1 MSIVSRRALPAFV
14 KTSVSLLA
22 VTLALGAA
30 APAIAGGDDVAAKRK
45 RPAVQSQAALKQQ
58 IASEAQR
65 LIELQKARYDD
76 DSAAKQAQIDALMA
90 EVKSLAAQVKAL
102 QDKDA
107 AAPVVVAAAPAQP
120 APAATPK
127 QLAAT
132 VAPTGAT
139 NFKNATASLSSAT
152 GDFTLTFRSLF
163 QMDAA
168 SYMQDDNLPSSVTAR
183 DLNSGTNFR
192 RARIGMVGKAY
203 KDFEYAIWMD
213 FGGSGG
219 EDVGRF
225 HEAWVQYNG
234 FKHAKLRIGEFGPS
248 AGMADA
254 TGAGN
259 TPFLERAAVAEMA
272 RGIAAGDTRMGVAAF
287 NSSDRYL
294 WSLAITGN
302 TLSTLNTQA
311 SSFVP
316 ASFDEQLGVVARV
329 AGTPLKGK
337 DWLVHAG
344 VNYQAIINPNDAGAA
359 SATPFAVQLRER
371 PELRV
376 DGTRLVDTGAI
387 NAENLT
393 STGIELAA
401 QAGQG
406 FIQAEAFNFDIT
418 RKNPAAG
425 VTDPSFAG
433 WYVEGGW
440 TLTGEAR
447 KYNATTGAF
456 DGVVPK
462 NNFDPK
468 AGHWGAFE
476 LVARYANLDLDYNI
490 GSAVVGD
497 RVRGGQQ
504 DITSLGLGWTLNPS
518 VRFVFQGQQVKVVR
532 MNASGGLLDQDY
544 STFAV
549 RSQFGF

>member
-30 APAIAGGDDVAAKRK
+30 APAFAGGDDVAAKRK
-45 RPAVQSQAALKQQ
+45 RPAAQSQAALKQQ
-58 IASEAQR
+58 IANEAQR

-102 QDKDA
+102 QEKDA

-234 FKHAKLRIGEFGPS
+234 FKPAKLRIGEFGPS

-344 VNYQAIINPNDAGAA
+344 VNYQAVINPNDAGAA

-401 QAGQG
+401 QAGAG
-406 FIQAEAFNFDIT
+406 FVQAEAFNFDIT

>member
-1 MSIVSRRALPAFV
+1 MSIVSHRAMPAFI
-14 KTSVSLLA
+14 KTGVSLLA

-30 APAIAGGDDVAAKRK
+30 TPAFAGGDDLPAKRK
-45 RPAVQSQAALKQQ
+45 RPATQSQAALKQQ
-58 IASEAQR
+58 ITTEAQR
-65 LIELQKARYDD
+65 LIELQKQRYDD

-102 QDKDA
+102 QDKSD
-107 AAPVVVAAAPAQP
+107 APVMVAAAAPAP
-120 APAATPK
+120 TPK

-132 VAPTGAT
+132 VAPTAAT
-139 NFKNATASLSSAT
+139 TFKNATPSLSSAG

-168 SYMQDDNLPSSVTAR
+168 AYMQDDGLPASVTAR

-213 FGGSGG
+213 FGGTGG

-225 HEAWVQYNG
+225 HEAWLQYNG
-234 FKHAKLRIGEFGPS
+234 FKHAKLRIGEFAPS

-259 TPFLERAAVAEMA
+259 TPLLERAAVTEVA
-272 RGIAAGDTRMGVAAF
+272 RGIAAGDTRMGLAAF
-287 NSSDRYL
+287 NASDRYL
-294 WSLAITGN
+294 WSLAVTGN
-302 TLSTLNTQA
+302 TLSILNTQA
-311 SSFVP
+311 TSFVP
-316 ASFDEQLGVVARV
+316 ASFDEQLGVVARF

-344 VNYQAIINPNDAGAA
+344 INYSAIINPGDAGAA
-359 SATPFAVQLRER
+359 SAAPFAVQLRER

-387 NAENLT
+387 NAENL
-393 STGIELAA
+393 SVTGIELAA

-406 FIQAEAFNFDIT
+406 FVQAEAFNFDIT

-433 WYVEGGW
+433 WYIEGGW

-447 KYNATTGAF
+447 RYNTATGAF

-468 AGHWGAFE
+468 TGHWGAFE

-504 DITSLGLGWTLNPS
+504 DISTLGLSWTLNPS
-518 VRFVFQGQQVKVVR
+518 VRFVFQGQQVQVVR

>member
-1 MSIVSRRALPAFV
+1 MSIVSPRALPAFV
-14 KTSVSLLA
+14 KAGVSLLA
-22 VTLALGAA
+22 ISLALGAA
-30 APAIAGGDDVAAKRK
+30 APAFAGGDDLPAKRK
-45 RPAVQSQAALKQQ
+45 RAAAQSPAALKQQ

-65 LIELQKARYDD
+65 LIELQKQRYDN

-90 EVKSLAAQVKAL
+90 EVKNLAAQVKAL
-102 QDKDA
+102 QDKSD
-107 AAPVVVAAAPAQP
+107 APVMVAAAAPAP
-120 APAATPK
+120 TPK

-132 VAPTGAT
+132 VAPTAAT
-139 NFKNATASLSSAT
+139 TFKNATPSLSSAG

-168 SYMQDDNLPSSVTAR
+168 SYMQDDNLPASVTDR

-234 FKHAKLRIGEFGPS
+234 FKYAKLRVGEFGPS

-259 TPFLERAAVAEMA
+259 TPMLERAAVAEMA
-272 RGIAAGDTRMGVAAF
+272 RGVAAGDTRMGVAAF
-287 NSSDRYL
+287 NANDRYL

-302 TLSTLNTQA
+302 TVSTLNTQA
-311 SSFVP
+311 SGFVP

-344 VNYQAIINPNDAGAA
+344 LNYSAIINPNETH
-359 SATPFAVQLRER
+359 ATGSPPFGVQLRER

-387 NAENLT
+387 NAENL
-393 STGIELAA
+393 SVTGIELAA

-406 FIQAEAFNFDIT
+406 FVQAEAFNFDIT

-433 WYVEGGW
+433 WYIEGGW

-447 KYNATTGAF
+447 RYNATTGAF
-456 DGVVPK
+456 DGIVPK

-468 AGHWGAFE
+468 GGHWGAFE

-504 DITSLGLGWTLNPS
+504 DISTLGLSWTLNPS
-518 VRFVFQGQQVKVVR
+518 VRFVFQGQQVQVVR
-532 MNASGGLLDQDY
+532 MNNTTGALLDQDY